1 MALFRGKT
9 ANRPAKGA
17 SGSSSDDL
25 HKIVEHLNNIL
36 NTKKGYGSFLED
48 FGIRD
53 LNEYTSRDVLIKA
66 IMQEV
71 KHNIEC
77 YEPRLQIE
85 EITVEEN
92 NDPFRISF
100 SIKCFL
106 KENKKALVMEFN
118 SIYNHFN
125 VKNAA
130 SEAADV

>member
-1 MALFRGKT
+1 MALFRGNT
-9 ANRPAKGA
+9 AKPAKGRP
-17 SGSSSDDL
+17 DDL
-25 HKIVEHLNNIL
+25 QKIVEHLNCIL
-36 NTKKGYGSFLED
+36 NTKKGYGSILSD

-53 LNEYTSRDVLIKA
+53 LNEYTSRDVLVKA

-106 KENKKALVMEFN
+106 KDSKKALVMEFN
-118 SIYNHFN
+118 SIYNHFD
-125 VKNAA
+125 VKNTG
-130 SEAADV
+130 SGAADV